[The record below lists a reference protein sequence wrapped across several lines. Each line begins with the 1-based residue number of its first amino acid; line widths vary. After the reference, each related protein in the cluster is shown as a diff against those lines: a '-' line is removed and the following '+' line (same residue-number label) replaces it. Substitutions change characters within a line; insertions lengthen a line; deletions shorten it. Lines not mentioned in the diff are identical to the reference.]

1 MVPQNIY
8 DDPDFFA
15 AYSSMARSTQGL
27 DGAPEWPS
35 LAAMLPPL
43 DGQRVVDL
51 GCGFGW
57 FTRWAVARG
66 AASVLG
72 VDVSRRMLERAARET
87 DDPRITYRRGDLDE
101 LELPPAA
108 FDLAFSSLTLHYL
121 TDLDR
126 LVRTIRRALVP
137 GGAFVFS
144 AEHPLYT
151 APTAPGFIDVAG
163 RPVWALDAY
172 QREGP
177 RTTNWLAPG
186 VVKQHRTLTTY
197 LTSLLRHGFTLT
209 AFEEWRP
216 TTAELEQ
223 HPDWAVELDR
233 PTFLLVAASVGEDG

>member
-1 MVPQNIY
+1 VPQNIY
-8 DDPDFFA
+8 DDPDFFT
-15 AYSSMARSTQGL
+15 AYASMPRSVHGL

-35 LAAMLPPL
+35 LAGLLPPL
-43 DGQRVVDL
+43 EGCRVVDL

-57 FTRWAVARG
+57 FARWAAARG

-72 VDVSRRMLERAARET
+72 VDLSRRMLERAVRET
-87 DDPRITYRRGDLDE
+87 DDARITYHLADLDA

-108 FDLAFSSLTLHYL
+108 FELAFSSLALHYL

-126 LVRTIRRALVP
+126 LVGTVRRSLVP

-144 AEHPLYT
+144 VEHPVYT
-151 APTAPGFIDVAG
+151 APTSPGVVDVGG
-163 RPVWALDAY
+163 RPVWPLDAY

-177 RTTNWLAPG
+177 RTTDWLAPG

-197 LTSLLRHGFTLT
+197 LGTLLRHGFTIGG
-209 AFEEWRP
+209 FEEWRP
-216 TTAELEQ
+216 TTAQLEQ

-233 PTFLLVAASVGEDG
+233 PTFLLLAASVGGGG